1 MPDMKKD
8 FQKWHGQKSDIHEN
22 KIRLHF
28 HERDV
33 WFTSMGANIGFEQDG
48 KGEEFLRPAVIL
60 KKFNNETLWGI
71 TLTSKKKT
79 GKYYFTFEHD
89 KDRMSTANLSQ
100 LRLIDSKRLKYQIGS
115 ISEKDFKELKKRI
128 INLVK

>member
-1 MPDMKKD
+1 MKKD
-8 FQKWHGQKSDIHEN
+8 FQKWHDQKSDIHEN
-22 KIRLHF
+22 KARLHF

-33 WFTSMGANIGFEQDG
+33 WFTTMGANIGFEQDG
-48 KGEEFLRPAVIL
+48 KGEEFLRPIVIL

-89 KDRMSTANLSQ
+89 KERESTANLSQ

-115 ISEKDFKELKKRI
+115 ISEKDFGELKKRI
-128 INLVK
+128 IDLVE

>member
-1 MPDMKKD
+1 MSKD
-8 FQKWHGQKSDIHEN
+8 FTGWHVQKSNIHEN

-33 WFTSMGANIGFEQDG
+33 WFTSVGANIGFEQDG
-48 KGEEFLRPAVIL
+48 KGEEFLRPIVIL

-71 TLTSKKKT
+71 TLTSKTKT
-79 GKYYFTFEHD
+79 GEYYFSFKHD
-89 KDRMSTANLSQ
+89 IDRVSTANLSQ

-115 ISEKDFKELKKRI
+115 MCEDDFAELKKRVVD
-128 INLVK
+128 LVN

>member
-1 MPDMKKD
+1 MKKD
-8 FQKWHGQKSDIHEN
+8 FQKWYDQKSDIHEN
-22 KIRLHF
+22 KARLHF

-33 WFTSMGANIGFEQDG
+33 WFTTMGANIGFEQDG
-48 KGEEFLRPAVIL
+48 KGEEFLRPIVIV

-89 KDRMSTANLSQ
+89 KERESTANLSQ

-115 ISEKDFKELKKRI
+115 ISEKDFSELKKRI
-128 INLVK
+128 INLVE

>member
-1 MPDMKKD
+1 MKKD
-8 FQKWHGQKSDIHEN
+8 FQKWHTEKSDLHEN
-22 KIRLHF
+22 KLRLHF

-33 WFTSMGANIGFEQDG
+33 WFTSVGVNIGFEQDG
-48 KGEEFLRPAVIL
+48 KGDEFMRPIVVF

-71 TLTSKKKT
+71 PLTSKKKT

-89 KDRMSTANLSQ
+89 EDRTSTANLSQ

-115 ISEKDFKELKKRI
+115 ISEADFAELKKRI
-128 INLVK
+128 IGLIE